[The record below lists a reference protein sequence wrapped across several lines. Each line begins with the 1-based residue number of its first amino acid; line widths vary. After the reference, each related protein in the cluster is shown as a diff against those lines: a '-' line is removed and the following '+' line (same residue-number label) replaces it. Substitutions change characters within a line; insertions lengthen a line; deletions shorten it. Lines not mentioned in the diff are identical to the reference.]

1 MKKLLEKVLR
11 GEALTDN
18 EAYSLCEVEDAGAL
32 YDAAAEITR
41 CFVRP
46 VFDPC
51 SIINARSGNCS
62 ENCKWCAQSRHFRT
76 EADHYPLLAPAQ
88 VLEQARYDA
97 AKGVKRFS
105 LVTSGKGIKGR
116 QLEQLCDSVRQ
127 VLENTPLRVCCS
139 LGLLGPDEM
148 MRLREAGVTRYHC
161 NLETAPSYFPQLC
174 TTHTIE
180 DKIATIAAARE
191 AGLEVCSGGIIGM
204 GETRRQRME
213 LALTLRRVQPVSI
226 PLNILNPIPGTPLE
240 HAEPISD
247 EEILRTV
254 AMFRFVHPAV
264 DLRFAGGRKR
274 LSRDTQMQC
283 MRIGVNSAIVGDLL
297 TTVGSEIDAD
307 MVMAQEAGYRK
318 PTP

>member
-1 MKKLLEKVLR
+1 MRRLLEKVLH
-11 GEALTDN
+11 GEALTDE
-18 EAYSLCEVEDAGAL
+18 EAYSLCEVDDAQAL

-41 CFVRP
+41 QFVRP

-62 ENCKWCAQSRHFRT
+62 ENCKWCAQSGHFRT
-76 EADHYPLLAPAQ
+76 SADHYPLLPAAK

-97 AKGVKRFS
+97 GKGVKRFS
-105 LVTSGKGIKGR
+105 LVTSGRGIRGK
-116 QLEQLCDSVRQ
+116 QLSDLCESVRQ
-127 VLENTPLRVCCS
+127 VRRHTPLHVCCS
-139 LGLLGPDEM
+139 LGLIGYDEM
-148 MRLREAGVTRYHC
+148 VSLREAGVTRYHC
-161 NLETAPSYFPQLC
+161 NLETAPSYFPELC
-174 TTHTIE
+174 TTHTID
-180 DKIATIAAARE
+180 DKIATIDAARR

-204 GETRRQRME
+204 GESRRQRME
-213 LALTLRRVQPVSI
+213 LALTLRRVHPVSI

-264 DLRFAGGRKR
+264 DLRFAGGRRR

-297 TTVGSEIDAD
+297 TTVGSQIDAD
-307 MVMAQEAGYRK
+307 MAMAHEAGYGK
-318 PTP
+318 